1 MDTNVLTVSFLFP
14 LFFFYWAHSL
24 LVVIRHRQG
33 FPGRL
38 PWTSERSPAQLNPRM
53 FVIPTP
59 ELYFLYYVFFFV
71 TAVHV
76 ASFHFHQTFH
86 LLSIARFSS
95 RATVADR
102 DGGVAAA
109 AAAATAIGASASTM
123 DTSVLQRGY
132 RFFGRVIR
140 TALPIQAVMLLVLGV
155 ASLVPSTNDCM
166 DANTFANSLEFVL
179 RYPDGA
185 PPT

>member
-1 MDTNVLTVSFLFP
+1 MTQKFYHFDHRRTVNRSVPVSESSTRLVYGRARIYQHCSFQVRHLFILLAQREVG
-14 LFFFYWAHSL
+14 LFWFTL
-24 LVVIRHRQG
+24 QRQCTM
-33 FPGRL
+33 L
-38 PWTSERSPAQLNPRM
+38 PIFS
-53 FVIPTP
+53 
-59 ELYFLYYVFFFV
+59 Y
-71 TAVHV
+71 
-76 ASFHFHQTFH
+76 
-86 LLSIARFSS
+86 SIARQSIYWSIHLTYSS
-95 RATVADR
+95 IAAATASTLASTLPALDQEES
-102 DGGVAAA
+102 GGNAAA
-109 AAAATAIGASASTM
+109 AAAV

-155 ASLVPSTNDCM
+155 ASLVPTGNDSCM

>member
-1 MDTNVLTVSFLFP
+1 MG
-14 LFFFYWAHSL
+14 Y
-24 LVVIRHRQG
+24 
-33 FPGRL
+33 
-38 PWTSERSPAQLNPRM
+38 
-53 FVIPTP
+53 
-59 ELYFLYYVFFFV
+59 
-71 TAVHV
+71 
-76 ASFHFHQTFH
+76 
-86 LLSIARFSS
+86 SIAA
-95 RATVADR
+95 ATASALVSTLPDR
-102 DGGVAAA
+102 EESAGSAAA
-109 AAAATAIGASASTM
+109 AAAV

-155 ASLVPSTNDCM
+155 ASLVPTGNDSCM

>member
-1 MDTNVLTVSFLFP
+1 MHFNRVCITYSAAGASRNRDD
-14 LFFFYWAHSL
+14 A
-24 LVVIRHRQG
+24 
-33 FPGRL
+33 
-38 PWTSERSPAQLNPRM
+38 
-53 FVIPTP
+53 
-59 ELYFLYYVFFFV
+59 
-71 TAVHV
+71 TAAANGSTAAA
-76 ASFHFHQTFH
+76 AS
-86 LLSIARFSS
+86 
-95 RATVADR
+95 
-102 DGGVAAA
+102 A
-109 AAAATAIGASASTM
+109 AAAATTV